1 MTDANIRM
9 NVADELALAD
19 SDLRAADALLA
30 LAISPAAASRTY
42 YAVFHA
48 TRALLL
54 SLGIQATTHKSLRSL
69 FAQHFVK
76 SGLLPAERSKKLAQL
91 EALRSSGDYDSAFA
105 LGPDELRP
113 ELDKARRFVEDAR
126 ELLRRGGW
134 IA

>member
-76 SGLLPAERSKKLAQL
+76 SGLLPAERSKELAQL

>member
-42 YAVFHA
+42 YAVSHA

-76 SGLLPAERSKKLAQL
+76 SGLLPAERSKELAQL

-113 ELDKARRFVEDAR
+113 ELDKARRFVEEAR

>member
-54 SLGIQATTHKSLRSL
+54 SVGIQATTHQSLRSL

-76 SGLLPAERSKKLAQL
+76 SGLLPAERSKELAQL